1 MNNPKSKTSKIPEW
15 GQNPKSVIGQ
25 RIPKLDAPDKAMGRM
40 IYGHDVRL
48 PGMLHGRILYS
59 RYPHARVRNID
70 TSRAKQLSGVKAVLT
85 AADNAPTK
93 FGYGKDNT
101 SFKGDVVRSL
111 RDEVAGVVAI
121 DPDIAEEALSLIE
134 VEYEP
139 LPPVFS
145 VAGALAPDAPL
156 IHAERES
163 NLFTTYD
170 YAHGDIEAG
179 EAESEVV
186 IEASYRL
193 PYVNAAAMETS
204 VVVAQFDSRGHLTVW
219 SVTQIPFLLQRD
231 LSDALGIPGSQI
243 RIIQT
248 AIGGAFG
255 RGLDIYPYEPIAAL
269 MSRKTGQPVRLAFTR
284 QEEFIAGPARQPAEV
299 KVRAGVRKNGKLTF
313 RDVSVDLDIG
323 AYVSWGSVTPLV
335 MMETTA
341 SLYEV
346 PHVRFKA
353 DCVYTNNPV
362 TGAVRGYGNPQ
373 STFFVET
380 MMDQLAEAL
389 KMDQAAFRILNAN
402 RPNTET
408 PQGLIITSCG
418 LKECIEAVAAAAD
431 RGPINQEGAK
441 SSQGEETGRL
451 GSYQYSMGDKT
462 VKRGIGFASTLN
474 VGGGARIYRSD
485 GCGAIVKVD
494 DFGHVTLIS
503 GSSEIGQGSET
514 VLAQIVADVLG
525 LRQVNDIT
533 VLNSDTDIKPW
544 DVGVHASRTTFIA
557 GNAAH
562 IAALEARAQIFE
574 TAAEML
580 GVAPNQLIARNGNIE
595 IIEDNPTSHTRTEQS
610 RSIPHP
616 TSHIP
621 HPTSISLSKVVRSR
635 HFREGG
641 QVIMGEGWYDPPTK
655 LVDKD
660 TYKGNISATYGFGT
674 QMAEVEV
681 DIETGIVRVLR
692 LACANDVG
700 RAINPMAVEGQIE
713 GGAQMGLGYALTEE
727 LIVKEGRVLNPDFRL
742 YRLFTAADMPQIETY
757 LIETDDPEGPF
768 GAKGV
773 GEMGG
778 TPTAAAV
785 ANAIYDA
792 IGVRLTE
799 LPMTPERILAALDG
813 KGNL

>member
-1 MNNPKSKTSKIPEW
+1 MALSHKIEAIEDTKLPQEKTRKFNS
-15 GQNPKSVIGQ
+15 QIGR
-25 RIPKLDAPDKAMGRM
+25 RIPKLDAPEKVMGRT

-59 RYPHARVRNID
+59 RYPHARIVNLD
-70 TSRAKQLSGVKAVLT
+70 TSRAERLPGVKGVLT
-85 AADNAPTK
+85 AADNPPTK

-101 SFKGDVVRSL
+101 PFKDKLVRSL
-111 RDEVAGVVAI
+111 RDEVAGVVATN
-121 DPDIAEEALSLIE
+121 PDIAEEALDLIE

-139 LPPVFS
+139 LPPIFT
-145 VAGALAPDAPL
+145 VAEALDPGAPL
-156 IHAERES
+156 LHPERGS
-163 NLFTTYD
+163 NLFTTYN
-170 YAHGDIEAG
+170 YEHGDLEQG
-179 EAESEVV
+179 QAESDVV
-186 IEASYRL
+186 VEARYRL
-193 PYVNAAAMETS
+193 PYVNPACMETS
-204 VVVAQFDSRGHLTVW
+204 VVVAQFDQREHLTMY

-231 LSDALGIPGSQI
+231 LSEALGIPGSQI

-255 RGLDIYPYEPIAAL
+255 RGLDIYPFEPIAAL
-269 MSRKTGQPVRLAFTR
+269 MARKVGQPVRVAFSR
-284 QEEFIAGPARQPAEV
+284 HEEFMAGPARQPAEV
-299 KVRAGVRKNGKLTF
+299 TIRAGARQDGKLTF
-313 RDVSVDLDIG
+313 RDVSMTLDLG

-346 PHVRFKA
+346 PHARFKA
-353 DCVYTNNPV
+353 DCVYTNNLV

-380 MMDQLAEAL
+380 IMDRLAEAL
-389 KMDQAAFRILNAN
+389 HIDQADFRIRNAN
-402 RPNTET
+402 RPHSET

-418 LKECIEAVAAAAD
+418 LKECIETVAAAAD
-431 RGPINQEGAK
+431 RGPQQESGNETV
-441 SSQGEETGRL
+441 QGRP
-451 GSYQYSMGDKT
+451 GSHQLTMDNPS

-494 DFGHVTLIS
+494 DFGHVTLVS

-514 VLAQIVADVLG
+514 ILAQIVADVLG
-525 LRQVNDIT
+525 LQVDDVT
-533 VLNSDTDIKPW
+533 VLNSDTDVKPW

-557 GNAAH
+557 GNAAQL
-562 IAALEARAQIFE
+562 AALEARSQIFE
-574 TAAEML
+574 TAAEIL
-580 GVAPNQLIARNGNIE
+580 GVGPEELVARDGQIE
-595 IIEDNPTSHTRTEQS
+595 VVTDRQTGEGAANRK
-610 RSIPHP
+610 SID
-616 TSHIP
+616 
-621 HPTSISLSKVVRSR
+621 LGKVVRRR

-641 QVIMGEGWYDPPTK
+641 QVVIGEGWYDPPTK

-660 TYKGNISATYGFGT
+660 TYKGNISATYGFGA

-681 DIETGIVRVLR
+681 DTETGMVRVLR

-727 LIVKEGRVLNPDFRL
+727 LIVENGQVLNPDFL
-742 YRLFTAADMPQIETY
+742 DYRLFTAADMPEIETY
-757 LIETDDPEGPF
+757 IIETDDPDGPF

-778 TPTAAAV
+778 TPTAAAI

-792 IGVRLTE
+792 VGVRLTE
-799 LPMTPERILAALDG
+799 VPMTPERVLAALDKIG
-813 KGNL
+813 E

>member
-1 MNNPKSKTSKIPEW
+1 MTDTALKIQNRKSL
-15 GQNPKSVIGQ
+15 IGR
-25 RIPKLDAPDKAMGRM
+25 RIPKLDAPDKAMGRTT
-40 IYGHDVRL
+40 YGHDVRL

-59 RYPHARVRNID
+59 RHPHARILNID
-70 TSRAKQLSGVKAVLT
+70 VSRAERLPGVKAVLT
-85 AADNAPTK
+85 AADNPPTK
-93 FGYGKDNT
+93 FGYGKDHT
-101 SFKGDVVRSL
+101 PFKGDVVRSW

-121 DPDIAEEALSLIE
+121 DPDVAEEALSLIE
-134 VEYEP
+134 VEYQP

-145 VAGALAPDAPL
+145 IAEALAPGAPL
-156 IHAERES
+156 IHPERES
-163 NLFTTYD
+163 NLFTTYN
-170 YAHGDIEAG
+170 YNHGNIAAG
-179 EAESEVV
+179 EAESDVV
-186 IEASYRL
+186 VEASYRL

-204 VVVAQFDSRGHLTVW
+204 VVVAQFNPAGHLTMW

-231 LSDALGIPGSQI
+231 LSEALNIPGSQI

-255 RGLDIYPYEPIAAL
+255 RGLDIYPFEPIAAL
-269 MSRKTGQPVRLAFTR
+269 MSRKTGRPVRLAFSR
-284 QEEFIAGPARQPAEV
+284 QEEFTAGPARQPCQV
-299 KVRAGVRKNGKLTF
+299 TIRAGARKDGKLTF
-313 RDVSVDLDIG
+313 RDVSALLDIG

-335 MMETTA
+335 MMETVA

-353 DCVYTNNPV
+353 DCVYTNNPI

-373 STFFVET
+373 STFFTET
-380 MMDQLAEAL
+380 IMDRLAEAL
-389 KMDQAAFRILNAN
+389 RMDQAAFRILNAN

-408 PQGLIITSCG
+408 PQGLVITSCG
-418 LKECIEAVAAAAD
+418 LKECLEAVAAAAD
-431 RGPINQEGAK
+431 REAGKQRSKGVKNYGF
-441 SSQGEETGRL
+441 SLRDGEEQRP
-451 GSYQYSMGDKT
+451 GSYQLTMDSRT

-485 GCGAIVKVD
+485 GCGAVVKVD

-525 LRQVNDIT
+525 LQVSDIT
-533 VLNSDTDIKPW
+533 VLNSDTDVKPW

-562 IAALEARAQIFE
+562 LAALQARAQIFE

-580 GVAPNQLIARNGNIE
+580 GVKPEQLVARNGKIE
-595 IIEDNPTSHTRTEQS
+595 VVTDTNPKSEFANQKS
-610 RSIPHP
+610 VN
-616 TSHIP
+616 
-621 HPTSISLSKVVRSR
+621 LAKVVRSR
-635 HFREGG
+635 HFRAGG

-660 TYKGNISATYGFGT
+660 TYKGNISATYGFGS

-681 DIETGIVRVLR
+681 DTETGVVRVLR

-742 YRLFTAADMPQIETY
+742 YRLFTAADMPHIETY

-792 IGVRLTE
+792 VGVRLTE
-799 LPMTPERILAALDG
+799 LPMTPERVLAALDKKYG
-813 KGNL
+813 RSFE